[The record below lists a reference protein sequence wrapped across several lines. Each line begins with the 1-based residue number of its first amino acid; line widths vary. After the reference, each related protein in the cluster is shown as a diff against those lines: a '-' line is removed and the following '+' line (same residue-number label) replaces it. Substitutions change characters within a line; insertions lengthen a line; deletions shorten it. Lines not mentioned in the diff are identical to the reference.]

1 VGVTT
6 EQDTTPDTQESEA
19 DAREQR
25 DARQLGFV
33 VLWSRDEPDRI
44 GAWLPVVTGGKA
56 GARLLGRGP
65 ARADDRYPRVMA
77 LRQRPGP
84 AEAQLSLAAESISRL
99 QLVLEAR
106 APDRLEVQNVGR
118 RVLKINGS
126 AQTEGVAVPGDV
138 LEIGSSFALLCAVRP
153 VRLEGAPP
161 DSGHPFGGPDAHGIV
176 GEAPATWKMRSSIA
190 FAASRAGHALILG
203 PTGTGKELAARAL
216 HARSGRGGAFVSRN
230 AATLPE
236 ALVDAEL
243 FGNLK
248 GYPNPGMS
256 EREGLIGAADGGTLF
271 LDEFADLPIGAQ
283 AHLLRVLDAGEYQR
297 LGESRVRRADLRLV
311 AAMNKPAGV
320 LRDDVAA
327 RFDFQIVTPA
337 LSDRPEDVPLV
348 LIHLFA
354 LLTREDPELRSRFAL
369 PNGLPRLGDGFVR
382 QLVRRPPAT
391 NVRGLRRLLWRSLA
405 ESSGNALVLG
415 ADLDAAADTASSPP
429 APERGAEDAIG
440 HLKQELE
447 NAERKRIVEALER
460 CNGNQTRAAEILG
473 MSRRTLVTRLKDLG
487 MRRTWRG

>member
-1 VGVTT
+1 MGVTT
-6 EQDTTPDTQESEA
+6 EQDTTPDTLESEA

-44 GAWLPVVTGGKA
+44 GAWLPVVTA
-56 GARLLGRGP
+56 GRAGLRLLGRGP
-65 ARADDRYPRVMA
+65 SRADDRHPRVLA
-77 LRQRPGP
+77 LHQRPGP
-84 AEAQLSLAAESISRL
+84 SEAQLSLAAESLSRL

-106 APDRLEVQNVGR
+106 EPERLEVQNVGR
-118 RVLKINGS
+118 RALKINGNP
-126 AQTEGVAVPGDV
+126 QTEGVAVPGDV
-138 LEIGSSFALLCAVRP
+138 LEIGSGFALLCTVRP
-153 VRLEGAPP
+153 ARLEGAEP
-161 DSGHPFGGPDAHGIV
+161 DSEHPFGGADSHGIV

-190 FAASRAGHALILG
+190 FAASRPGHALILG

-216 HARSGRGGAFVSRN
+216 HARSGRRGAFVSRN

-236 ALVDAEL
+236 SLVDAEL

-271 LDEFADLPIGAQ
+271 LDEFADLPLGAQ

-297 LGESRVRRADLRLV
+297 LGESRVRRSDLRLV
-311 AAMNKPAGV
+311 AAMNRPAGV
-320 LRDDVAA
+320 LRDDIAA
-327 RFDFQIVTPA
+327 RFDFQVATPA
-337 LSDRPEDVPLV
+337 LSERPEDVPLV

-354 LLTREDPELRSRFAL
+354 LLTREDPGLRSRFAL
-369 PNGLPRLGDGFVR
+369 PNGLPRLGEGFVR

-405 ESSGNALVLG
+405 ESPGNALLLD
-415 ADLDAAADTASSPP
+415 ADIEAAADTATSPP
-429 APERGAEDAIG
+429 QPELGTEDAIG

-447 NAERKRIVEALER
+447 TAERNRILDALTR
-460 CNGNQTRAAEILG
+460 CDGNQTRAAEVLG

-487 MRRTWRG
+487 VRRTWKG